1 MKRIIYLLI
10 VVGLLIG
17 LAGVIGGCA
26 ETSRLKLTLNDL
38 YYERHSY
45 HELGITFENLVAK
58 LTLET
63 EGKER
68 IRINKNYLQ
77 DADGTV
83 YQAVLLGENG
93 GQKTCLGCDVLHII
107 YVEPGM
113 KADGCLMVLNDVP
126 REVTGLKLI
135 IETDAGQAVFSL
147 PDADSIKVIQVVG
160 TF

>member
-1 MKRIIYLLI
+1 MKRIIYLFI
-10 VVGLLIG
+10 VAGLLIG

-26 ETSRLKLTLNDL
+26 ETTRLKLTLNDL

-58 LTLET
+58 LTLEAK
-63 EGKER
+63 GKER
-68 IRINKNYLQ
+68 ICINKNYLQ
-77 DADGTV
+77 DADGTI
-83 YQAVLLGENG
+83 YQAVLLAENG
-93 GQKTCLGCDVLHII
+93 GQKTCLGCDVLRII

-147 PDADSIKVIQVVG
+147 PDADSIKVIEVVRA
-160 TF
+160 F